1 MSIAHFLRIERES
14 ADGASSHYV
23 IHTHDPKFSMELT
36 PDRDA
41 PNRIGR
47 GVIKRICIP
56 NSWAGDYNRCAQRIT
71 EAQEFFTRSF
81 GDPVAKSEAR
91 RFQT

>member
-1 MSIAHFLRIERES
+1 MSIAHFLRIERELEG
-14 ADGASSHYV
+14 GASAHTV
-23 IHTHDPKFSMELT
+23 IHTHDPKFSMELV

-47 GVIKRICIP
+47 GIIKRIRVP
-56 NSWAGDYNRCAQRIT
+56 NSWAGDYGRYGQFVA

-81 GDPVAKSEAR
+81 ADPVTKAEAR